1 MNMDNRGQTSTEY
14 ILLVALGLVIVL
26 AGISI
31 ATQIKEVADVVSTRI
46 EADRNAIIG
55 MFLE

>member
-1 MNMDNRGQTSTEY
+1 MDQRGQTSTEY

-31 ATQIKEVADVVSTRI
+31 AAQIKEVADVISIRI
-46 EADRNAIIG
+46 EADRNSIIG

>member
-1 MNMDNRGQTSTEY
+1 MDQKGQTSTEY

-31 ATQIKEVADVVSTRI
+31 ATQIKEVADVVSSRI

>member
-1 MNMDNRGQTSTEY
+1 MDQRGQTSTEY

-31 ATQIKEVADVVSTRI
+31 ATQIKEVADVISARI

>member
-1 MNMDNRGQTSTEY
+1 MDQKGQTSTEY

-31 ATQIKEVADVVSTRI
+31 AMQIKEVADVVTTRV
-46 EADRNAIIG
+46 EADRNSIIG

>member
-1 MNMDNRGQTSTEY
+1 MDNRGQTSTEY

-31 ATQIKEVADVVSTRI
+31 ATQIKEVSDTVSARV